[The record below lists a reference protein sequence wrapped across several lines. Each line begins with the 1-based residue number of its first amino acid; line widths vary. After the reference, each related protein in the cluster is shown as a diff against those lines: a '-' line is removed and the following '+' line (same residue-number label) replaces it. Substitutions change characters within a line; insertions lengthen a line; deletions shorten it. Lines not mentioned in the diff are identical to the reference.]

1 MKKGKL
7 IIIFGVILVLG
18 LIVYFPGRKKA
29 REHVNYITAVN
40 DHPLL
45 CTSCHVYT
53 SENKWISKM
62 INEDYYS
69 PFNMAVSNDGKR
81 LYVVAQDMNEL
92 MIVDAENSKVLNS
105 IKVGLHPHSVILHK
119 SGKIAFVS
127 NQWSDNVSV
136 IDLLESKVID
146 TLKTGNG
153 PSGIALSANEKFLYA
168 VNTFGS
174 DLSIIDLTTKEE
186 IKRLTT
192 GNNPTGTALSPDGK
206 VLFVTSRRP
215 NFTIYGAPLIS
226 DLTLVNDRTQKVME
240 YKHIE
245 SAYLMENVAFTP
257 SGDLAMTTLIRPKNL
272 ITSLQVERGWMMN
285 HGVSII
291 EQKGEGRV
299 VQLLL
304 DEPNAYYSDP
314 FDIVITPDGKK
325 AFVSSSGTDYISVIS
340 MDSIR
345 TILAESTPKELKS
358 FSNNLGI
365 SSRFVLKRI
374 ATGSN
379 PKGLI
384 LSPDG
389 KKLYVAEQLEDK
401 IAVINTESLKIIN
414 SIDLGGPMRI
424 TVARQG
430 RRLFNNAGHTFQNQY
445 ACYTCHPDNHED
457 GLVYN
462 MEAKNMGRNVT
473 NTQSLREIGGT
484 APFKWNGKNQ
494 SVYKQD
500 GMRFSAVLTR
510 TEPFN
515 YDDLDALVAY
525 IVTGIKHPPNL
536 MYNPHGELTASQ
548 LRGKEIYDRSV
559 DNFGEDIPENNRCI
573 TCHPPPL
580 YTDLK
585 MADVSTLSDT
595 DDPILFDTPHL
606 HNIYSSAP
614 YLHDG
619 RAETLEEIWTVYG
632 EDDKHGHVNDLTK
645 MQLNDLIDYL
655 KSLRSPVYDEGKANY
670 NENKIEVQHGS

>member
-1 MKKGKL
+1 MKKSKIL
-7 IIIFGVILVLG
+7 IIFGVIFVLG
-18 LIVYFPGRKKA
+18 LIVYFPGRKAA
-29 REHVNYITAVN
+29 RSHVNYITAVD
-40 DHPLL
+40 DHPLS

-53 SENKWISKM
+53 SQNKWVSKM
-62 INEDYYS
+62 VNEDYYS
-69 PFNMAVSNDGKR
+69 PFNMVVSNDGSR
-81 LYVVAQDMNEL
+81 LYVIAQDINEL
-92 MIVDAENSKVLNS
+92 MVVDTENENVLNK
-105 IKVGLHPHSVILHK
+105 INVGVHPHSVILNK
-119 SGKIAFVS
+119 SGKIAYVS
-127 NQWSDNVSV
+127 NEWSDNVSV
-136 IDLLESKVID
+136 IDLVSSKVID

-153 PSGIALSANEKFLYA
+153 PAGLALSSNEQFLYV
-168 VNTFGS
+168 VNVFGS
-174 DLSIIDLTTKEE
+174 DLSVIDLSTKEE

-206 VLFVTSRRP
+206 VLYVTSRRANMVP
-215 NFTIYGAPLIS
+215 YGEPLIS
-226 DLTLVNDRTQKVME
+226 DLTIINDSTKTVAK
-240 YKHIE
+240 YLGIE
-245 SAYLMENVAFTP
+245 SAYMMENVAFTP

-272 ITSLQVERGWMMN
+272 ITSIQVERGWMMN
-285 HGVSII
+285 HGIAII
-291 EQKGEGRV
+291 EQKEEGRV

-314 FDIVITPDGKK
+314 FDIVISPDGKK
-325 AFVSSSGTDYISVIS
+325 AFVSSSGVDYISVIS
-340 MDSIR
+340 IDSIR
-345 TILAESTPKELKS
+345 TILAESSPKMLKS

-365 SSRFVLKRI
+365 SSRFVIKRI
-374 ATGSN
+374 STGAN
-379 PKGLI
+379 PKGLT

-389 KKLYVAEQLEDK
+389 KRLYVAEQLEDK
-401 IAVINTESLKIIN
+401 IAVINTESLETIGSIN
-414 SIDLGGPMRI
+414 LGGPLRI

-462 MEAKNMGRNVT
+462 MAGKDMGRNVT

-500 GMRFSAVLTR
+500 GMRFSAILTR

-515 YDDLDALVAY
+515 HDDLDALVAY

-536 MYNPHGELTASQ
+536 MYNPDGELTESQ
-548 LRGKEIYDRSV
+548 IRGKEIYNRSV
-559 DNFGEDIPENNRCI
+559 DNLGIAIPENNRCI

-606 HNIYSSAP
+606 HNIFSSAP

-619 RAETLEEIWTVYG
+619 RAETLEEIWTIYG

-655 KSLRSPVYDEGKANY
+655 KSLRSPLYDDDKS
-670 NENKIEVQHGS
+670 EVQHGTYIKSN